1 MVARSSNYIPE
12 EEREDQSPPC
22 KWASIP
28 ASEVI
33 ENGYRLEASVYGI
46 EGRQARRDLEQCR
59 WPLSNLCGDDGLA
72 TSYSGPRFKRMYV
85 EKSAFPLY
93 QPAQINDLY
102 PKPYKYISASTQ
114 TDIDALRVK
123 KGQVLLTCSGTIGNC
138 AYVRSTLDGLIFSH
152 DVIRIEPKEQ
162 GGFIYAFLKT
172 EVGSA
177 IINTSNYGAVIQ
189 HIEPTHLN
197 QIRIPNPPFD
207 LKQKIHNSTDKSFAL
222 RDESNRLMD
231 EAQALI
237 KDALQLPSIEKLRKQ
252 AKQFDKSIEA
262 LNYIVSS
269 DDLDGR
275 LDASYHVP
283 VVRTIEQ
290 RLKKKAKRL
299 LKVGNRRISQ
309 AVIFPGR
316 FKRVYVEEGN
326 GVIFIGGKQIGQLDP
341 NNKKYLSLK
350 RHADRIRDQLT
361 LRENMVA
368 ITCSGTVGKVAIV
381 PKHWDGWTA
390 NQHIIRIAPS
400 NNKIAGY
407 LYAWLSSDYAYPLIR
422 RYIYGSTID
431 EIDDK
436 QVSEITIP
444 LLRDESVQTE
454 INNKVLQA
462 NRKRTEAYE
471 LEQEAVDIFNKEVI
485 YA

>member
-1 MVARSSNYIPE
+1 MVARSPNYIPE
-12 EEREDQSPPC
+12 EGREDQSPPC

-28 ASEVI
+28 AQEVI
-33 ENGYRLEASVYGI
+33 ENDYRLEASVYGI
-46 EGRQARRDLEQCR
+46 EGRQAREDLKKCK
-59 WPLSNLCGDDGLA
+59 WPLSNLCGDEGLS
-72 TSYSGPRFKRMYV
+72 TSYYGSRFKRVYV

-93 QPAQINDLY
+93 QPAQLNDLY
-102 PKPYKYISASTQ
+102 PKPYRYISASTQ

-138 AYVRSTLDGLIFSH
+138 AYVRNTLDGLIFSH
-152 DVIRIEPKEQ
+152 DVIRIQPKEQ

-172 EVGSA
+172 EIGSA

-189 HIEPTHLN
+189 HIEPAHLS
-197 QIRIPNPPFD
+197 QIHIPNPPFG
-207 LKQKIHNSTDKSFAL
+207 LKQEIHNSIDKSFAL
-222 RDESNRLMD
+222 RDESNRLMG

-237 KDALQLPSIEKLRKQ
+237 KDALQLPSLEKLQKQ
-252 AKQFDKSIEA
+252 AEQFDNSIEA
-262 LNYIVSS
+262 LNFIVSS
-269 DDLDGR
+269 DELDGR

-283 VVRTIEQ
+283 IVRTIEQ

-299 LKVGNRRISQ
+299 LKVGNRHISQ
-309 AVIFPGR
+309 AIIFPGR
-316 FKRVYVEEGN
+316 LKRVYVEEGS

-350 RHADRIRDQLT
+350 RHADEIRDQLT

-368 ITCSGTVGKVAIV
+368 ITRSGTVGKVAIV

-390 NQHIIRIAPS
+390 NEHIIRIAPS
-400 NNKIAGY
+400 NNEIAGY

-436 QVSEITIP
+436 QVSQIAIP
-444 LLRDESVQTE
+444 LLRDEGVQTE
-454 INNKVLQA
+454 INIKVLQA

-471 LEQEAVDIFNKEVI
+471 LERETVDVFNKEVI

>member
-1 MVARSSNYIPE
+1 MVARSPNYIPE
-12 EEREDQSPPC
+12 EGREDQSPPC

-28 ASEVI
+28 AQEVI
-33 ENGYRLEASVYGI
+33 ENDYRLEASVYGI
-46 EGRQARRDLEQCR
+46 EGRQAREDLKKCK
-59 WPLSNLCGDDGLA
+59 WPLSNLCGDEGLS
-72 TSYSGPRFKRMYV
+72 TSYYGPRFKRVYV

-102 PKPYKYISASTQ
+102 PRPYRYISASTQ

-123 KGQVLLTCSGTIGNC
+123 KGQVLLTFSGTIGNC
-138 AYVRSTLDGLIFSH
+138 AYVRNTLDGLVFSH
-152 DVIRIEPKEQ
+152 DVIRIQPKEQ

-172 EVGSA
+172 EIGSA

-189 HIEPTHLN
+189 HIEPAHLS
-197 QIRIPNPPFD
+197 QIHIPNPPFD
-207 LKQKIHNSTDKSFAL
+207 LKQEIHNSIDKSFAL

-237 KDALQLPSIEKLRKQ
+237 KDALQLPSIEKLQKQ
-252 AKQFDKSIEA
+252 AEQFDNSIEA
-262 LNYIVSS
+262 LNFIVSS
-269 DDLDGR
+269 DELDGR

-299 LKVGNRRISQ
+299 LKVGNRHISQ
-309 AVIFPGR
+309 EVIFPGR

-368 ITCSGTVGKVAIV
+368 ITCSGTVGKVAII

-390 NQHIIRIAPS
+390 NQHIVRISPS
-400 NNKIAGY
+400 NNEIAGY

-436 QVSEITIP
+436 QVSQITIP
-444 LLRDESVQTE
+444 LLRDEGVQAE

-471 LEQEAVDIFNKEVI
+471 LEREVVDVFNKEVI